1 MSRTY
6 TELLAFPTFLERYEY
21 LKLGGIVGEET
32 FGGHRYYNQKFYA
45 SNDWKNFRR
54 SIILRDHGCDLASD
68 EKPFL
73 PRERIIIHH
82 INPITIDDIMYQT
95 RALLDP
101 ENVVCVTD
109 TTHRAIH
116 YGDSSLLDII
126 DFHWRSANDTCP
138 WR

>member
-1 MSRTY
+1 MIRTY
-6 TELLAFPTFLERYEY
+6 TELLTIPTFLERYEY

-32 FGGHRYYNQKFYA
+32 FGGKRYYNQAFYA
-45 SNDWKNFRR
+45 SGDWKDFRR
-54 SIILRDHGCDLASD
+54 EIIIRDNGCDLASL

-82 INPITIDDIMYQT
+82 LNPITIDDVIERS

-101 ENVVCVTD
+101 NNVVAVSYN
-109 TTHRAIH
+109 THQAIH
-116 YGDSSLLDII
+116 YGDKTLLGII
-126 DFHWRSANDTCP
+126 SFNIRQPNDTCP